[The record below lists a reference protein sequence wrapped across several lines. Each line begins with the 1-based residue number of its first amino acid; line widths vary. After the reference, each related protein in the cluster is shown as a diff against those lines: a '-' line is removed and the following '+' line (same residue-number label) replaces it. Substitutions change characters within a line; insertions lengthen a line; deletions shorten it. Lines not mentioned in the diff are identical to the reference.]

1 MAFTYNYPRPMVTT
15 DIIVFNTIEST
26 TLILLIKRLNDPFKD
41 CWALPGGFVDKN
53 EPLLN
58 AANRE
63 LEEETGLKNL
73 QLEQFYTFGN
83 PNRDPRGHTIS
94 VVFTAQIS
102 DSKVSAR
109 AGDDA
114 KEVQWFNVNSLPHL
128 AFDHQ
133 EIILQAIKKSSA
145 NSHQ

>member
-1 MAFTYNYPRPMVTT
+1 MTHTYDYPRPMVTT
-15 DIIVFNTIEST
+15 DIIVFNTIIDLTS
-26 TLILLIKRLNDPFKD
+26 ILLIKRLNEPFKNN
-41 CWALPGGFVDKN
+41 WALPGGFVDKD
-53 EPLLN
+53 EPLLD

-73 QLEQFYTFGN
+73 NLKQFYTFGN

-94 VVFTAQIS
+94 VVFLTHIS
-102 DSKVSAR
+102 NSKISAR

-114 KEVQWFNVNSLPHL
+114 KEVQWFNINSLPHL

-133 EIILQAIKKSSA
+133 EIILKAIKKSSA
-145 NSHQ
+145 NSF